1 MERVVSSKKAPLKKA
16 TKKPLVI
23 NIPKLSEQ
31 ESAAEEMM
39 QIHGLANPDSYGLLM
54 EQLLFGTDHRVDAI
68 VFQRDGKPVRTYTD
82 YDDLDDENAA
92 YREIEG
98 YARSSGV
105 AYEDEMRGI
114 DWDEFADRIPSSHDD
129 SDWDLDDD
137 VTDSLLY
144 GEGDDEEDW
153 DEDSA
158 QLSDAA

>member
-1 MERVVSSKKAPLKKA
+1 MERVVSSKKAPLKA
-16 TKKPLVI
+16 TKKPLVV

-39 QIHGLANPDSYGLLM
+39 QIHSLANPDSYGLVM
-54 EQLLFGTDHRVDAI
+54 ERILYGTDHRVDAI
-68 VFQRDGKPVRTYTD
+68 VFRQDGKPVFTD
-82 YDDLDDENAA
+82 CDDLDEENAD

-105 AYEDEMRGI
+105 AYEDDLRGI

-129 SDWDLDDD
+129 PDWDLDDD
-137 VTDSLLY
+137 VTDSLRY
-144 GEGDDEEDW
+144 VEGDEEEDQ